1 MAVNKELLK
10 GSTATLV
17 MQLLSRKKMYGYEI
31 IKELE
36 LLSAG
41 LFELREGTLYPI
53 LHALEEN
60 QFVTSEW
67 VGESGERQRKY
78 YVLTKAGR
86 GHLKEKKQEWNE
98 FRSAVDRIVFE
109 QGGSR

>member
-17 MQLLSRKKMYGYEI
+17 LQLLSRKKMYGYEL

-36 LLSAG
+36 VLSAG

-53 LHALEEN
+53 LHAFEQN
-60 QFVTSEW
+60 DFVTSEW
-67 VGESGERQRKY
+67 VGNEGERQRKY
-78 YVLTKAGR
+78 YFLTKAGR
-86 GHLKEKKQEWNE
+86 SHLKEKKNEWAE
-98 FRSAVDRIVFE
+98 FRSAVDKIIFE
-109 QGGSR
+109 

>member
-1 MAVNKELLK
+1 MSVNKELLK
-10 GSTATLV
+10 GSTGTLV

-36 LLSAG
+36 LLSTG

-60 QFVTSEW
+60 GLVVSEW
-67 VGESGERQRKY
+67 IGNEGERQRKY
-78 YVLTKAGR
+78 YSLTKSGR
-86 GHLKEKKQEWNE
+86 GQLKEKKKEWAE
-98 FRSAVDRIVFE
+98 FRNAIDKIIFE
-109 QGGSR
+109 GV